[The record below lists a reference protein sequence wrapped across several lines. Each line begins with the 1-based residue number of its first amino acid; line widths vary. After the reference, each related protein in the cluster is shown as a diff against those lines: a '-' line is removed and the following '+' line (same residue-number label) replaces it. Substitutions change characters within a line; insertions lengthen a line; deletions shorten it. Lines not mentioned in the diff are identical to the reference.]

1 VTGIVQRF
9 LAWLERSAHAAQQ
22 REAEKYLSQAT
33 DHVEL
38 ENLMRQ
44 LERQR

>member
-9 LAWLERSAHAAQQ
+9 FAWLERSAHAAQQ
-22 REAEKYLSQAT
+22 REVEKYLSQAS

-38 ENLMRQ
+38 ENRMRQ